1 MTLQAPDPAS
11 PHPLLVTTQ
20 WLSEHLDD
28 PGLVLIDAGEAVAYR
43 RAHIRGAA
51 GLPHPY
57 LKGRA
62 DELFVMPPDEFE
74 ALARRLGVSAESEV
88 VVYDDNA
95 SLHAARVWWVFELYG
110 HAHVRVLDGGLNAWL
125 EEGRP
130 LTSAPARRPAGN
142 FTPSERV
149 AVRCTLDDVRAAL
162 EAQQQL
168 WDARSDGEWN
178 GSESRENARAG
189 HVPGARH
196 LEWIRL
202 MQGPPYRRFR
212 PLTEMRSILQ
222 DAGIDPA
229 TATITYCQAG
239 VRAAFAA
246 FVLRLL
252 GNEQARAYDGSMGEW
267 ANREDTALVLEP
279 R

>member
-1 MTLQAPDPAS
+1 MTLQASDPAS

-43 RAHIRGAA
+43 RAHIRGAS

-57 LKGRA
+57 LKGQA
-62 DELFVMPPDEFE
+62 DELLAMPPDDFQ
-74 ALARRLGVSAESEV
+74 ALVRRLGVSAESEV
-88 VVYDDNA
+88 VIYDDNA

-110 HAHVRVLDGGLNAWL
+110 HAHIRVVDGGLNAWL

-130 LTSAPARRPAGN
+130 LTSAPARRPVGN
-142 FTPSERV
+142 FTPAERAV
-149 AVRCTLDDVRAAL
+149 VRCTLDDVRSAVDAR
-162 EAQQQL
+162 QQV
-168 WDARSDGEWN
+168 WDARSDGEWD
-178 GSESRENARAG
+178 GSESRENARVG

-196 LEWIRL
+196 LEWVRL
-202 MQGPPYRRFR
+202 MQGPPHRRFR
-212 PLTEMRSILQ
+212 SLADMRSILQ
-222 DAGIDPA
+222 KAGIDPA
-229 TATITYCQAG
+229 AATIAYCQSG
-239 VRAAFAA
+239 VRAAFGA

-267 ANREDTALVLEP
+267 ANREDTALVVEP
-279 R
+279 H